1 MEATGPSDQTQTKEN
16 PNVNVMVT
24 LHDPGPKTEGL
35 SVLRCEKTTI
45 SSLEQVEREA
55 YLAEGTSEDE
65 DVRMRRGYSQ
75 HLERNS
81 GKSRVTVPLCPKGD
95 PFTYIRIIKDII
107 ANDHEIGDYRVST
120 DKAIRNLYRHFGM
133 ETSLE
138 AWPQGRYMGL
148 TTSRKAL
155 AISLFG
161 ETARK
166 ICEDFT
172 LSNLSP
178 PKPHQDRLIALL
190 EVCGSIILNE
200 KALSN
205 TYVGRGP
212 GIQADTFLSVME
224 FCTEYTSDIISDLQW
239 GKDNASVT
247 VHYTDGEKIIYHLE
261 PPGID
266 FFKGFTQINVK
277 K

>member
-1 MEATGPSDQTQTKEN
+1 MEATGPPDQTQTMEIS
-16 PNVNVMVT
+16 NVSVVVAP
-24 LHDPGPKTEGL
+24 HDPGPKTEGL
-35 SVLRCEKTTI
+35 PVLRCEKTII
-45 SSLEQVEREA
+45 SSLEQVERDA

-65 DVRMRRGYSQ
+65 DFRMHRYRQ

-81 GKSRVTVPLCPKGD
+81 GKTRVTVSLCPKGD

-133 ETSLE
+133 ENSLE
-138 AWPQGRYMGL
+138 TWPQGRYMVP
-148 TTSRKAL
+148 SSIRKAL

-166 ICEDFT
+166 ICGDFT

-190 EVCGSIILNE
+190 EICGSIILNE
-200 KALSN
+200 KALSH
-205 TYVGRGP
+205 TYVGKGP
-212 GIQADTFLSVME
+212 GLQGETFLSVME
-224 FCTEYTSDIISDLQW
+224 FCTDYTSDIISDLQW

-247 VHYTDGEKIIYHLE
+247 VHYTDGEKITHHLE